1 MPPLSRGPIGSHFL
15 KAIKRKAMRLSE
27 KVAIVTGAAKG
38 LGRAFCLGLVREGA
52 RVMAV
57 DMDNLEKTVKMI
69 RSMGGEAEMIQAD
82 VAVEGDTMA
91 MAQETLK
98 KFGRLDILLNNAAI
112 YGGLKRKPFFEIDL
126 AEWDLVMN
134 VNVKGAFLSTRAVFP
149 SMKEQGYG
157 NIINLASEVFFTGS
171 NGFAHYVASKGGIIG
186 LTRALAVELGPHN
199 ICINCIA
206 PGFTDTEASR
216 GLADVSKYDVSKTPL
231 KRMEKPEDLVGAA
244 LFLASPES
252 DFITGQTL
260 LINGGRAMH

>member
-1 MPPLSRGPIGSHFL
+1 
-15 KAIKRKAMRLSE
+15 MRLSG

-38 LGRAFCLGLVREGA
+38 LGQVFCLGLAREGA

-57 DMDNLEKTVKMI
+57 DIVNLEETVKMI

-82 VAVEGDTMA
+82 VAVEGDTKA

-112 YGGLKRKPFFEIDL
+112 YAGLKRKPFFEIDL
-126 AEWDLVMN
+126 KEWDLVMN
-134 VNVKGAFLSTRAVFP
+134 VNVKGAFLAIRAVFP
-149 SMKEQGYG
+149 FMKEQGSG
-157 NIINLASEVFFTGS
+157 KIVNLASEVFFTGS
-171 NGFAHYVASKGGIIG
+171 IGFPHYVASKGGIIG
-186 LTRALAVELGPHN
+186 LSRALAVELGPYN

-216 GLADVSKYDVSKTPL
+216 GIADVSKYDVSKTPL
-231 KRMEKPEDLVGAA
+231 KRLGKPEDLVGAA

-260 LINGGRAMH
+260 LIDGGRAMH